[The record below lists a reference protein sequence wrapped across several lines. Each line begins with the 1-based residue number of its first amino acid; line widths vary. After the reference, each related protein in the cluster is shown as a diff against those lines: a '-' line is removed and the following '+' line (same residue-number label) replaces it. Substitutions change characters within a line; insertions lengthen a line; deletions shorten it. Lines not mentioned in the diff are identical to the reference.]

1 MSIITISREM
11 AALGDE
17 TAHEL
22 AKTLKYRIIE
32 KKELEIHIKSYA
44 EADNRQIKYDEEK
57 PTFLASFSNDRED
70 YLHYLKTAV
79 LAEAEQGNCIF
90 VGRGTSLILNQVP
103 GIFSVFLAAPMN
115 IRVERVKN
123 YFHCDDRRARQVIEQ
138 SDRKRDTFHSYFFDV
153 DWKEAGN
160 YHLALNTG
168 HLHPGLCAEIIK
180 YLQKRIVTK
189 EAKSKQS
196 IRIKELK
203 LEQAILHGIIYEK
216 GISIHFPE
224 VVVSGDE
231 IRLYGVA
238 NSQVLAEAALATALE
253 ISGKTDSVLSE
264 IQIVHE
270 YSMIP

>member
-1 MSIITISREM
+1 MSIITISREL

-22 AKTLKYRIIE
+22 TKVLNYRLVE
-32 KKELEIHIKSYA
+32 KNDLETRIKCYA
-44 EADNRQIKYDEEK
+44 EADNRKIKYDETK
-57 PTFLASFSNDRED
+57 PGFFASFSHDRDD

-79 LAEAEQGNCIF
+79 LEEAEEGNCIF
-90 VGRGTSLILNQVP
+90 LGRGTPLLLNQIP
-103 GIFSVFLAAPMN
+103 GVFSVFLAAPSS
-115 IRVERVKN
+115 IRIERVKN
-123 YFHCDDRRARQVIEQ
+123 YFHCDERRARQIIEQ
-138 SDRKRDTFHSYFFDV
+138 SDRKRETFHSYFFDV
-153 DWKEAGN
+153 IWKEAGN

-168 HLHPGLCAEIIK
+168 HLHPEVCAEIIK

-189 EAKSKQS
+189 EAIAKQLV
-196 IRIKELK
+196 RIKELR

-253 ISGKTDSVLSE
+253 ISGKTDSVMSE
-264 IQIVHE
+264 IQILHE

>member
-1 MSIITISREM
+1 MSIITISREL

-22 AKTLKYRIIE
+22 AKALKYRIVE
-32 KKELEIHIKSYA
+32 KNDLETLIKSYA
-44 EADNRQIKYDEEK
+44 EADNRQIKYDEAK
-57 PTFLASFSNDRED
+57 PAFLASFSHDRED
-70 YLHYLKTAV
+70 YLHYLKTAI
-79 LAEAEQGNCIF
+79 LAEAEKGKCIF
-90 VGRGTSLILNQVP
+90 IGRGTPLILHQVP
-103 GIFSVFLAAPMN
+103 GVFSVFLAAPMSTR
-115 IRVERVKN
+115 IERVKN
-123 YFHCDDRRARQVIEQ
+123 YFHCDERRARQVIEQ
-138 SDRKRDTFHSYFFDV
+138 SDRKRETFHSYFFDV
-153 DWKEAGN
+153 VWKEAGN

-189 EAKSKQS
+189 EAIKKQS

-224 VVVSGDE
+224 VVVCGDE

-264 IQIVHE
+264 IQILHE